1 VNVAGEKSP
10 FTVKAPPGFSNSALV
25 RRFDLNLKLFL
36 SFADG
41 YLKSFHTDNCEIMGL
56 FCLDTAVK
64 GGTSLLSSSWNIY
77 NELVAKR
84 PDILHTLTEEW
95 VLDT

>member
-1 VNVAGEKSP
+1 
-10 FTVKAPPGFSNSALV
+10 
-25 RRFDLNLKLFL
+25 
-36 SFADG
+36 
-41 YLKSFHTDNCEIMGL
+41 MGL
-56 FCLDTAVK
+56 FCLEAATQ

-77 NELVAKR
+77 NELVARR